1 MKRFLNMKA
10 LYVILLIISFSII
23 AYFCIEDNNLST
35 LVNSMS
41 VLNIIWLSVAC
52 VFMFLVWI
60 IDAAIVKVLT
70 VSVYNQKYTF
80 RDAFKITM
88 IGQFFNS
95 VTPFCIAS
103 QPMQIL
109 AMSGQGLNAGR
120 SISVVVRKF
129 IIYQTTLVLYLII
142 AILFSFSFFS
152 EKIPEFMTLA
162 ILGCF
167 SQSVV
172 VLLILFFTVKKD
184 LTLKIISG
192 ILNIL
197 THFNLIK
204 NPKDKMKMVEKQ
216 LNLYVENNKELGE
229 NLSLTIKVF
238 FLTLLQ
244 FTFMFSISFCVYKSF
259 NNLGYDIVNMISGQA
274 FITATSAYMPLPGG
288 SGAMENAFITVFNGF
303 FAKVD
308 IKPAMLLWRFIT
320 YYSCIIFGLFFALDV
335 KRISSKSKQGFN
347 VKTA

>member
-1 MKRFLNMKA
+1 MKKFLNMKA
-10 LYVILLIISFSII
+10 LYIILLIISFSII
-23 AYFCIEDNNLST
+23 LYFCIEDDNLSV
-35 LVNSMS
+35 LINSIS
-41 VLNIIWLSVAC
+41 FLNVIWLSVAC
-52 VFMFLVWI
+52 IFMLLVWI
-60 IDAAIVKVLT
+60 IDAVIVKILT

-80 RDAFKITM
+80 KSAFKVTM

-109 AMSGQGLNAGR
+109 TMSSQGLDAGK

-129 IIYQTTLVLYLII
+129 IIYQTTLVLYLVL
-142 AILFSFSFFS
+142 AIFCSFSFFS

-167 SQSVV
+167 SQSIV

-184 LTLKIISG
+184 LTLKIISA

-197 THFNLIK
+197 KRFNLIK
-204 NPKDKMKMVEKQ
+204 DANDKMKIVEKQ
-216 LNLYVENNKELGE
+216 LNLYVDNNKQLGE
-229 NLSLTIKVF
+229 NMSLTIKVF

-244 FTFMFSISFCVYKSF
+244 FTLMFSISFCVYKSF
-259 NNLGYDIVNMISGQA
+259 NNSGFDVVNMISGQA

-288 SGAMENAFITVFNGF
+288 SGAMENAFLTVFNDF
-303 FAKVD
+303 FVKVD
-308 IKPAMLLWRFIT
+308 VKPAMLLWRFIT